1 MNQDEHIK
9 YWLNSAEDDLESA
22 FVIFDSKNYHWS
34 LFIGHLSLEKLLKAI
49 YVQTTNNKV
58 PPRIHNL
65 LKLAEI
71 SNINLNQEQKEFFTD
86 VNRFNVEARYPEFKD
101 ELRKIATEEF
111 TIKYLNKIKEHFQWL
126 KSLIK

>member
-1 MNQDEHIK
+1 MNQEEHIK
-9 YWLNSAEDDLESA
+9 YWIDSAEDDLDSA
-22 FVIFDSKNYHWS
+22 FVIYFSKKYHWS
-34 LFIGHLSLEKLLKAI
+34 LFIGHLSLEKLLKAL
-49 YVQTTNNKV
+49 YVQSTNNKV

-65 LKLAEI
+65 LKLAEL
-71 SNINLNQEQKEFFTD
+71 SNISLNQEQMEFFSEI
-86 VNRFNVEARYPEFKD
+86 NRFHIEARYSEFKD